1 MYFDA
6 DREGS
11 VRMAH
16 TFRSFP
22 HQEGANGPWRGAVRT
37 RCQQF
42 VDLGRRW
49 TVTIALISALVVL
62 SAVMHW
68 SV

>member
-1 MYFDA
+1 
-6 DREGS
+6 
-11 VRMAH
+11 MAH

-22 HQEGANGPWRGAVRT
+22 HREGAKGSGHGAVRT

-42 VDLGRRW
+42 IDLGRRW
-49 TVTIALISALVVL
+49 TVTVALISALVVL

>member
-1 MYFDA
+1 
-6 DREGS
+6 
-11 VRMAH
+11 MAH

-22 HQEGANGPWRGAVRT
+22 HQEGAKGSGHGAVRT

-42 VDLGRRW
+42 IDLGRRW
-49 TVTIALISALVVL
+49 TVTVALISALVVL